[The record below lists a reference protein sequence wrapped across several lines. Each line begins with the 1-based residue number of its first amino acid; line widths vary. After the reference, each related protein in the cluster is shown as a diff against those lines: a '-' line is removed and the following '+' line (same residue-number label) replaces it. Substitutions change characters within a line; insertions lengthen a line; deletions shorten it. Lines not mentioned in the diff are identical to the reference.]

1 MPTSHDI
8 ESDDRTE
15 SRRATRGRLRRA
27 MKDLLL
33 LLPNLL
39 KLLVRLVRDPKVSRA
54 DKFILGGTILYVI
67 APVDFI
73 PDLIP
78 FVGQVD
84 DTYLVAL
91 SLIRLVNRADPG
103 VVERHWDGRVD
114 LKRLLT
120 SIVDVA
126 VHFLPKPIRMAL
138 VEKIEIREPRSL
150 RMIRGG
156 KDAPAG
162 AAATPRQ

>member
-1 MPTSHDI
+1 MPTSNDI
-8 ESDDRTE
+8 ETDDRTE

-67 APVDFI
+67 SPVDFI

-114 LKRLLT
+114 LKRLLS

-156 KDAPAG
+156 KDAAAG

>member
-1 MPTSHDI
+1 MSSIDATSHDGRS
-8 ESDDRTE
+8 ESK
-15 SRRATRGRLRRA
+15 RATKGRLRRT

-39 KLLVRLVRDPKVSRA
+39 KLLVRLVRDPRVSRA

-67 APVDFI
+67 VPVDFI

-91 SLIRLVNRADPG
+91 ALIRLVNRADPG
-103 VVERHWDGRVD
+103 VVEKHWDGGVD
-114 LKRLLT
+114 LKGVLS

-126 VHFLPKPIRMAL
+126 VHFLPKPIRVAL
-138 VEKIEIREPRSL
+138 VERIEIREPRSL

-156 KDAPAG
+156 KDAAAG
-162 AAATPRQ
+162 SSTKS

>member
-162 AAATPRQ
+162 AAATPGQ

>member
-1 MPTSHDI
+1 MSSIDATAHDGRS
-8 ESDDRTE
+8 ESK
-15 SRRATRGRLRRA
+15 SATKGRLRRT

-39 KLLVRLVRDPKVSRA
+39 KLLVRLVRDPRVSRA

-67 APVDFI
+67 VPVDFI

-91 SLIRLVNRADPG
+91 ALIRLVNRADPG
-103 VVERHWDGRVD
+103 VVERHWDGGVD
-114 LKRLLT
+114 LKGVLS

-138 VEKIEIREPRSL
+138 VERIEIREPRSL

-156 KDAPAG
+156 KDAAAG
-162 AAATPRQ
+162 AAPRQ

>member
-1 MPTSHDI
+1 MSSIDATAQDGRP
-8 ESDDRTE
+8 ESK
-15 SRRATRGRLRRA
+15 RASKGRLRRT

-39 KLLVRLVRDPKVSRA
+39 KLLVRLVRDPRVSRA

-67 APVDFI
+67 VPVDFI

-91 SLIRLVNRADPG
+91 ALIRLVNRADPG
-103 VVERHWDGRVD
+103 VVERHWDGGVD
-114 LKRLLT
+114 LKGVLS

-138 VEKIEIREPRSL
+138 VERIEIREPRSL

-156 KDAPAG
+156 KDAAAG
-162 AAATPRQ
+162 SSTKV

>member
-1 MPTSHDI
+1 MTNVNKSPSHG
-8 ESDDRTE
+8 EGAAPKRV
-15 SRRATRGRLRRA
+15 RRGRLRRA

-33 LLPNLL
+33 LLPNLV
-39 KLLVRLVRDPKVSRA
+39 KLLVRLVRDPRVSRA
-54 DKFILGGTILYVI
+54 DKFILGGTIMYVI

-91 SLIRLVNRADPG
+91 ALLRLLHRADPAI
-103 VVERHWDGRVD
+103 VEGHWDGSLD
-114 LKRLLT
+114 LKRLLS

-126 VHFLPKPIRMAL
+126 SHFLPGPIRTAL
-138 VEKIEIREPRSL
+138 VERIEIREPRNL

-156 KDAPAG
+156 QPKPAAG
-162 AAATPRQ
+162 ERSGS

>member
-1 MPTSHDI
+1 MPISHDI

-162 AAATPRQ
+162 AAATPGQ

>member
-27 MKDLLL
+27 MKDLVL

>member
-1 MPTSHDI
+1 MPSTEVTTHEPSS
-8 ESDDRTE
+8 ES
-15 SRRATRGRLRRA
+15 SRAKRGRLRSA

-39 KLLVRLVRDPKVSRA
+39 KLLVRLVRDPRVSRA

-91 SLIRLVNRADPG
+91 ALIRLINRADAG

-114 LKRLLT
+114 LKGILS

-126 VHFLPKPIRMAL
+126 VHFLPKPIRTAL
-138 VEKIEIREPRSL
+138 AEKIEIREPRSL
-150 RMIRGG
+150 RMIPGG
-156 KDAPAG
+156 KAASGG
-162 AAATPRQ
+162 AAKG

>member
-1 MPTSHDI
+1 MPGTEI
-8 ESDDRTE
+8 NADDERLE
-15 SRRATRGRLRRA
+15 PKREKRGALRRV

-39 KLLVRLVRDPKVSRA
+39 KLLVRLVRDPRVSRS

-67 APVDFI
+67 SPFDFI

-91 SLIRLVNRADPG
+91 ALIRLINRADAG
-103 VVERHWDGRVD
+103 IVEVHWDGGID

-126 VHFLPKPIRMAL
+126 VHFLPKPIRTAL
-138 VEKIEIREPRSL
+138 AERIDIREPRSL

-156 KDAPAG
+156 KG
-162 AAATPRQ
+162 AAATGTSEPRA

>member
-1 MPTSHDI
+1 
-8 ESDDRTE
+8 
-15 SRRATRGRLRRA
+15 

-39 KLLVRLVRDPKVSRA
+39 KLLVRLVRDPRVSRA

-67 APVDFI
+67 VPVDFI

-91 SLIRLVNRADPG
+91 ALIRLLNRADPG
-103 VVERHWDGRVD
+103 VVERHWDGGVD
-114 LKRLLT
+114 LKGVLS

-138 VEKIEIREPRSL
+138 VERIEIREPRSL

-156 KDAPAG
+156 RD
-162 AAATPRQ
+162 AAAGSSTKS

>member
-1 MPTSHDI
+1 MSSIDATAHEGRP
-8 ESDDRTE
+8 ESK
-15 SRRATRGRLRRA
+15 RAARGRLRRT

-39 KLLVRLVRDPKVSRA
+39 KLLVRLVRDPRVSRA

-67 APVDFI
+67 VPVDFI

-91 SLIRLVNRADPG
+91 ALIRLVNRADPG
-103 VVERHWDGRVD
+103 VVERHWDGGVD
-114 LKRLLT
+114 LKGVLS

-138 VEKIEIREPRSL
+138 VERIEIREPRSL
-150 RMIRGG
+150 RIIRGG
-156 KDAPAG
+156 KDAAAG
-162 AAATPRQ
+162 SSTKS

>member
-1 MPTSHDI
+1 MSSIDATAQDGRP
-8 ESDDRTE
+8 ESK
-15 SRRATRGRLRRA
+15 RATKGRLRRT

-39 KLLVRLVRDPKVSRA
+39 KLLVRLVRDPRVSRA

-67 APVDFI
+67 VPVDFI

-91 SLIRLVNRADPG
+91 ALIRLVNRADPG
-103 VVERHWDGRVD
+103 VVERHWDGGVD
-114 LKRLLT
+114 LKGVLS

-138 VEKIEIREPRSL
+138 VERIEIREPRSL

-156 KDAPAG
+156 KDAATG
-162 AAATPRQ
+162 AAPR

>member
-1 MPTSHDI
+1 MSSIDATAHEGRP
-8 ESDDRTE
+8 ESK
-15 SRRATRGRLRRA
+15 RATRGRLRRT

-39 KLLVRLVRDPKVSRA
+39 KLLVRLVRDPRVSRA

-67 APVDFI
+67 VPVDFI

-91 SLIRLVNRADPG
+91 ALIRLLNRADPG
-103 VVERHWDGRVD
+103 VVERHWDGGVD
-114 LKRLLT
+114 LKGVLS

-138 VEKIEIREPRSL
+138 VERIEIREPRSL

-156 KDAPAG
+156 RD
-162 AAATPRQ
+162 AAAGSSTKS